1 MSGSVGGCFFLVRA
15 AAEEEEERG
24 AFVILLV
31 GVGPKARVCW
41 ARWEAVVEGL
51 RRVGGI
57 VGEVGGFGVGW
68 VGFMA
73 VRTVVGVGVGV
84 GLLRVRVLVG
94 GWV

>member
-1 MSGSVGGCFFLVRA
+1 MSGSVGGCFFLVPA
-15 AAEEEEERG
+15 AEERG

-51 RRVGGI
+51 RRVGGM
-57 VGEVGGFGVGW
+57 VGGSAGSVW
-68 VGFMA
+68 DVLGFMA

-84 GLLRVRVLVG
+84 GVGLLRVRALVG